1 MSKLGNVYE
10 LDFNTRMKN
19 KYPVVYINDEYIV
32 CECNGT
38 DSPLYL
44 STASEYTVDIEDLI
58 EYAEGRKFETI
69 KEVGHAFEDGAFV
82 GWEYA
87 RDIDVFKRLCN
98 IGCRSIGVSNPTKP
112 ALSELVGLINN
123 EEFYG
128 AVTLKAL
135 YAEKEYMDYVLK
147 RGY

>member
-1 MSKLGNVYE
+1 MQTMNKSTLFKDGDN
-10 LDFNTRMKN
+10 LD
-19 KYPVVYINDEYIV
+19 
-32 CECNGT
+32 
-38 DSPLYL
+38 LYL
-44 STASEYTVDIEDLI
+44 SSASEYTVDIEDLI

-69 KEVGHAFEDGAFV
+69 KEVGHAFEDGTFV

-87 RDIDVFKRLCN
+87 RDIDVFKRLRN

-112 ALSELVGLINN
+112 SLSEIVGLINN

-128 AVTLKAL
+128 AVTLKTL
-135 YAEKEYMDYVLK
+135 CAEKEYMDYVLK

>member
-1 MSKLGNVYE
+1 MQTMNKNTLFKDGDN
-10 LDFNTRMKN
+10 LD
-19 KYPVVYINDEYIV
+19 
-32 CECNGT
+32 
-38 DSPLYL
+38 LYL
-44 STASEYTVDIEDLI
+44 STASKYTVYIEDLI

-69 KEVGHAFEDGAFV
+69 KEVGRAFEDGTFV

-87 RDIDVFKRLCN
+87 RDIDVFKRLRN

-112 ALSELVGLINN
+112 SLSELVGLINN

-128 AVTLKAL
+128 AVTLKTL
-135 YAEKEYMDYVLK
+135 CAEKEYMDYVLK

>member
-1 MSKLGNVYE
+1 MATMNKNVPFKDGDN
-10 LDFNTRMKN
+10 LD
-19 KYPVVYINDEYIV
+19 
-32 CECNGT
+32 
-38 DSPLYL
+38 LYF
-44 STASEYTVDIEDLI
+44 STASEYTVYIEDLI

-69 KEVGHAFEDGAFV
+69 KEVGHAFEDGTFV

-87 RDIDVFKRLCN
+87 RDIGVFKRLRN

-128 AVTLKAL
+128 AVTLKTL
-135 YAEKEYMDYVLK
+135 CAEKEYMDYVLK
-147 RGY
+147 HGY

>member
-1 MSKLGNVYE
+1 MATMNKNVPFKDGDN
-10 LDFNTRMKN
+10 LD
-19 KYPVVYINDEYIV
+19 
-32 CECNGT
+32 
-38 DSPLYL
+38 LYL

-58 EYAEGRKFETI
+58 DYADGCKFETI
-69 KEVGHAFEDGAFV
+69 KEVGHAFEDGTFV

-87 RDIDVFKRLCN
+87 RDIDVFKRLRN

-112 ALSELVGLINN
+112 SLSELVGLINN

-128 AVTLKAL
+128 AVTLKTL

>member
-1 MSKLGNVYE
+1 MATMNKNVPFKDGDN
-10 LDFNTRMKN
+10 LD
-19 KYPVVYINDEYIV
+19 
-32 CECNGT
+32 
-38 DSPLYL
+38 LYL

-69 KEVGHAFEDGAFV
+69 KEVGHAFEDGTFV

-87 RDIDVFKRLCN
+87 RDIDVFKRLRSL
-98 IGCRSIGVSNPTKP
+98 GCRSIGVSNPLSP
-112 ALSELVGLINN
+112 PHSELVGLIDN

-128 AVTLKAL
+128 AVTLKTL
-135 YAEKEYMDYVLK
+135 CAEKEYMDYVLK